1 MNCDEVRAALSA
13 RLDGEPSGVDD
24 DVVDAHVDACAD
36 CRAWFDRA
44 VALNRSL
51 LMGPAHEPGDA
62 RDDGS
67 PPPGSAPAAGPEP
80 LRAAHDVPEHPDLEA
95 LSERIL
101 STVEPERRRRARFW
115 TTMSVGGRVVLII
128 LGVLYVIWG
137 VGLLIDAGAA
147 ASGTAAGAAPGTA
160 PGEGTAAIRDWADA
174 ARLAADAAAIRFA
187 LAVGL
192 FWAAWRPRAA
202 MGMAPVYGAAAM
214 FSAGFGA
221 VSLVLGGVTVAD
233 VAKLVLLFVSALALA
248 AVWLGG
254 YTPQALAQ
262 AWRAAAGRSV
272 RGLPGDDWD

>member
-1 MNCDEVRAALSA
+1 MDCGDVRAALSA

-24 DVVDAHVDACAD
+24 DVVDAHLDACAD

-51 LMGPAHEPGDA
+51 LMGPADA
-62 RDDGS
+62 GERDDVT
-67 PPPGSAPAAGPEP
+67 SAV
-80 LRAAHDVPEHPDLEA
+80 RAAAMRVPEHPDLED

-101 STVEPERRRRARFW
+101 STVEPERRRRERFW
-115 TTMSVGGRVVLII
+115 TVMSVGGRVVLIL
-128 LGVLYVIWG
+128 LGLLYVGWG
-137 VGLLIDAGAA
+137 VGLVVAAGAA
-147 ASGTAAGAAPGTA
+147 ADSGAPGAAGGAGGADGAAM
-160 PGEGTAAIRDWADA
+160 RDWADA
-174 ARLAADAAAIRFA
+174 ARLAAEAAAIRFA

-192 FWAAWRPRAA
+192 FWAAWRPKAA

-221 VSLVLGGVTVAD
+221 ASLVLGGVDAAG
-233 VAKLVLLFVSALALA
+233 VAKLVLLFASAAALA

-262 AWRAAAGRSV
+262 AWRAASGRSV
-272 RGLPGDDWD
+272 RGLPRGGWD

>member
-115 TTMSVGGRVVLII
+115 MTMSVGGRVVLII

-147 ASGTAAGAAPGTA
+147 ASGTAAGAPPGTA

-174 ARLAADAAAIRFA
+174 ARLAARGATEVHGGIGITEELGLHIWFKRISFGTQLFGGPTRLREEAAS
-187 LAVGL
+187 LQEL
-192 FWAAWRPRAA
+192 
-202 MGMAPVYGAAAM
+202 GAAADDR
-214 FSAGFGA
+214 GE
-221 VSLVLGGVTVAD
+221 
-233 VAKLVLLFVSALALA
+233 
-248 AVWLGG
+248 
-254 YTPQALAQ
+254 
-262 AWRAAAGRSV
+262 AAA
-272 RGLPGDDWD
+272 